1 MTGYQLLLT
10 GREQQFV
17 VPEELQDPVDV
28 LDLEVLQAQRAFQ
41 E

>member
-10 GREQQFV
+10 GREHRFV
-17 VPEELQDPVDV
+17 VPEEVQDPVDV